1 MSYYDCPY
9 NPQHGV
15 IGINSDQNPRFKLR
29 PLFRA
34 LILLTDNDPQRTGA
48 QRVVHVIQTNLAD
61 LSAPID
67 LASIEPKIEDDS
79 SRGRVTTTLS
89 AAYDFVTALERREQ
103 AAYPGKYRDPDVA
116 DESQGPGCHM
126 KKARSMGYTGAA
138 VQCSS
143 ASWIHLGEDEEVL
156 PPCTPFVYSTRCQL
170 GLGPP
175 RSPYHRKL
183 RGMRS

>member
-1 MSYYDCPY
+1 M
-9 NPQHGV
+9 
-15 IGINSDQNPRFKLR
+15 GINSDQNSRFKLR

-48 QRVVHVIQTNLAD
+48 ERLVQVIQTNLAD

-89 AAYDFVTALERREQ
+89 AAYDFVTALELREQ
-103 AAYPGKYRDPDVA
+103 AAYPGKYRDPDA
-116 DESQGPGCHM
+116 AEGLQGPGYQM
-126 KKARSMGYTGAA
+126 KKARSRGYTGAA
-138 VQCSS
+138 VQGSS

-175 RSPYHRKL
+175 RLPYYREL